1 MTLAP
6 TVTLLHGAQMP
17 RLGLGTSPM
26 DDDAVEAAVVSAFE
40 AGYRL
45 VDTAEN
51 YRNEIGVGR
60 GIRASGIPREEVFV
74 TTKFNREWHGVD
86 LVPRAFDAS
95 CERLGV
101 DYIDLFMVH
110 WPNPDH
116 GKFVEACQGLA
127 KLLEDGRIRAI
138 GTSNFKPAHLQQ
150 VVDAGVMP
158 DVNQIQLSPTV
169 ARQSHRDFH
178 AKHGIVTESW
188 SPIGGSANEV
198 LLAPVVAE
206 MAARRGKTP
215 AQIVLR
221 WHMELGCVTVPK
233 SASPERLAQNIDI
246 FDFELTADEIAAIS
260 SLDQGDAA
268 GADSDASGH

>member
-17 RLGLGTSPM
+17 RLGLGTAGL
-26 DDDAVEAAVVSAFE
+26 DDDAIEAAVVSALG

-51 YRNEIGVGR
+51 YFNEVGVGR
-60 GIRASGIPREEVFV
+60 GLQASDVPREEVFV
-74 TTKFNREWHGVD
+74 TTKFNEEWHGVE
-86 LVPRAFDAS
+86 LVQRAFDAN

-110 WPNPDH
+110 WPNPQH

-127 KLLEDGRIRAI
+127 KLLEEGRIRAI

-150 VVDAGVMP
+150 VIDAGVVP
-158 DVNQIQLSPTV
+158 DVNQIQLSPSVT
-169 ARQSHRDFH
+169 RQSHRDFH

-188 SPIGGSANEV
+188 SPLGGSANEV
-198 LLAPVVAE
+198 LSAPAVTE
-206 MAARRGKTP
+206 IAARRGKTP

-221 WHMELGCVTVPK
+221 WHAELDCVTVPK
-233 SASPERLAQNIDI
+233 STSPERRAQNIEI
-246 FDFELTADEIAAIS
+246 FDFELTVDEIAAIS
-260 SLDQGDAA
+260 ALDQGDAA
-268 GADSDASGH
+268 GADSDAFGH